1 MLYGYRDRKI
11 AAPAAEP
18 PPAPWD
24 ARLPASWR
32 SQVRAPRRFEVFR
45 EPELAAERCFGYDAK
60 QVACYYAHSYC
71 IDELRSD
78 DDEEFYLCTPVR
90 RDADRLAA
98 RRRPLADPP
107 HRAHRR
113 ARRGPGL
120 LQLQPEHAALKRAP
134 WSALRQGFV
143 WLVVYK
149 TGPQRAPRRRSAAR
163 EPHRINGLS
172 SRQPPDRGLVRRLLL

>member
-24 ARLPASWR
+24 ARLPASWS

-78 DDEEFYLCTPVR
+78 DDEEFYLCTLYGETLT
-90 RDADRLAA
+90 AW
-98 RRRPLADPP
+98 
-107 HRAHRR
+107 
-113 ARRGPGL
+113 L
-120 LQLQPEHAALKRAP
+120 LDDGR
-134 WSALRQGFV
+134 
-143 WLVVYK
+143 WLI
-149 TGPQRAPRRRSAAR
+149 
-163 EPHRINGLS
+163 HRI
-172 SRQPPDRGLVRRLLL
+172 VRTDEHGEGRAFYSFSQNMPR